1 MRKLMKLLIA
11 VLMVFT
17 CIPVMSE
24 SIITAKA
31 DTDYYPMQQ
40 GCSGFEVDTV
50 KDDGNFEYRGCYRT
64 FNEAKNAMSQLGDD
78 GVVRAAD
85 ANTHTRIVAMNKGIA
100 YTCTL
105 EGKTVSLNSATSNVT
120 GYMTDYRQVSY
131 VSTDS
136 YTNNG
141 NGKVRINVGGFE
153 CTADLKLIVLIPFK
167 YIDNHIA
174 VHLSDDLYVTP
185 KEARYTVVQN
195 GNYRDLVYSAYSIF
209 KTDGSEGGAVINYA
223 VGPAA
228 SWMTAGKTY
237 YSVDDVH
244 FYNDNRMT
252 SVAGTYYNYYQFEPL
267 RTKTS
272 LTAQNLNSF
281 LASFGYSNSVL
292 TNKGQAFIDAQNQYG
307 MNAALVFAQA
317 CLESAYGTSEYAR
330 LRNNLFGWNAVDS
343 DPNQA
348 SYFKSVEACI
358 NQHMALNLRGYLFAD
373 DWRFF
378 GAHFGNKSNGITFKY
393 ASDPYYGL
401 KISHI
406 MYEMDKF
413 VNNYNG
419 NLSEYASD
427 TIGVIHTY
435 KAPVYLNA
443 GTNAIYTTEYQA
455 GYQDNNTVVIL
466 GEEGDYYKVQS
477 DNILE
482 NGKCVDVIK
491 DSSIRDYDWNY
502 NVGYMK
508 KSDVDILYNGSGNK
522 PGNPST
528 PSEPEQPSQP
538 SQPDETIDP
547 SSLEIMSSVSDISYK
562 ENNTVLH
569 IEGRAFLKGI
579 SATSV
584 ENVRHS
590 IVIEN
595 LEDGSCKE
603 VNATSLISDNP
614 VNLYDGH
621 TYNAIG
627 YSADINMSEFG
638 IGTYALKI
646 KVTNFGYSDSRYI
659 ISNKISELE
668 EIKDSSTGVLTRVY
682 PSSMYSNR
690 FEVSRCVDSLD
701 YSSINKPTQ
710 RFSAR
715 NVKNL
720 KLSDG
725 KMTFNGYAFIY
736 KSDMTETNHP
746 DYSIILQ
753 NERGELYT
761 FNTTNTAS
769 PSDYGK
775 LLGYDNTINY
785 ADYSASIDL
794 SQLPAGTYRMY
805 IDIKNDSYHDIEEL
819 YSYKDVNVDDYS
831 YTGHTYSIGTSNVH
845 SRYIL
850 EVK

>member
-1 MRKLMKLLIA
+1 MRKLMKLLISA
-11 VLMVFT
+11 LMVVT
-17 CIPVMSE
+17 CIPIMSD

-50 KDDGNFEYRGCYRT
+50 KDDGNFEYRGCYSN
-64 FNEAKNAMSQLGDD
+64 FGEAKNAMAQLGDD

-85 ANTHTRIVAMNKGIA
+85 ANTHTRIVAMNRGIA

-105 EGKTVSLNSATSNVT
+105 EGRTVSLNSVSSNVT
-120 GYMTDYRQVSY
+120 GYMTDYRQVNY
-131 VSTDS
+131 VSTDRYDGS
-136 YTNNG
+136 G
-141 NGKVRINVGGFE
+141 NGQVRINVGGFDS
-153 CTADLKLIVLIPFK
+153 TADLKVIVLIPFK
-167 YIDNHIA
+167 YVDNHIA
-174 VHLSDDLYVTP
+174 VHLTDDLYVTP

-209 KTDGSEGGAVINYA
+209 KKDGTEGGAVINYA

-228 SWMTAGKTY
+228 SWMTTGKTY
-237 YSVDDVH
+237 YSCDDVH

-281 LASFGYSNSVL
+281 LASLGYSNSVL

-348 SYFKSVEACI
+348 SYFKSMEACI
-358 NQHMALNLRGYLFAD
+358 NQQMALNLRGYLFAD

-413 VNNYNG
+413 ANNYNG

-427 TIGVIHTY
+427 TVGVIHTY

-443 GTNAIYTTEYQA
+443 GSNAIYTTEYQA

-466 GEEGDYYKVQS
+466 GEEGDYYKIQS

-491 DSSIRDYDWNY
+491 DSSVRDYDWNY

-508 KSDVDILYNGSGNK
+508 KSDIDILYNGSGNK
-522 PGNPST
+522 PSNPST
-528 PSEPEQPSQP
+528 PSEPEQPVQP
-538 SQPDETIDP
+538 SQPDETVDP
-547 SSLEIMSSVSDISYK
+547 DSLTMMNAVTDISYK
-562 ENNTVLH
+562 ENNTILH
-569 IEGRAFLKGI
+569 IEGKAFLKGMD
-579 SATSV
+579 ATDL
-584 ENVRHS
+584 NQITHT
-590 IVIEN
+590 IIIEN
-595 LEDGSCKE
+595 LEDGSMQE
-603 VNATSLISDNP
+603 VRATSSS
-614 VNLYDGH
+614 VNEPLNMYDEH
-621 TYNAIG
+621 TYTAVK
-627 YSADINMSEFG
+627 YSADIPMNLFG
-638 IGTYALKI
+638 TGEYVLKV
-646 KVTNFGYSDSRYI
+646 KVKNRGYYDESYMVSDY
-659 ISNKISELE
+659 ISELE
-668 EIKDSSTGVLTRVY
+668 QVKDSDGLLTRVY
-682 PSSMYSNR
+682 PDSRFRNR
-690 FEVSRCVDSLD
+690 FEVSRTYDSLD
-701 YSSINKPTQ
+701 YASIVKPTKK
-710 RFSAR
+710 FSSR
-715 NVKNL
+715 SMLNMKMENG
-720 KLSDG
+720 KLF
-725 KMTFNGYAFIY
+725 FNGYAFFY
-736 KSDMTETNHP
+736 KADMNVGLHP
-746 DYSIILQ
+746 NYSILLQ
-753 NERGELYT
+753 DENGRLLSFDVENKVSSKDYNT
-761 FNTTNTAS
+761 IFN
-769 PSDYGK
+769 YGK
-775 LLGYDNTINY
+775 DLSY
-785 ADYSASIDL
+785 ADYSVSIDL
-794 SQLPAGTYRMY
+794 SQIPVGTYRIY
-805 IDIKNDSYHDIEEL
+805 IDIKNDSYHDIDEL
-819 YSYKDVNVDDYS
+819 FYYKNYDGLISETN
-831 YTGHTYSIGTSNVH
+831 GHTYNLYTSNIH
-845 SRYIL
+845 KRFML

>member
-1 MRKLMKLLIA
+1 MRKMMKLLIA
-11 VLMVFT
+11 LLMAVT

-50 KDDGNFEYRGCYRT
+50 KDDGSFDYRGCYSN
-64 FNEAKNAMSQLGDD
+64 FADAKNAMAQLGDD

-105 EGKTVSLNSATSNVT
+105 EGKTVSLNSVSSKVT
-120 GYMTDYRQVSY
+120 GYMTDYRQVNY
-131 VSTDS
+131 VSTES
-136 YTNNG
+136 YSNNG
-141 NGKVRINVGGFE
+141 NGTVRINVGGFDS
-153 CTADLKLIVLIPFK
+153 TADLKVIVLIPFK
-167 YIDNHIA
+167 YVDRHIA
-174 VHLSDDLYVTP
+174 VHLTDDLYVTP

-209 KTDGSEGGAVINYA
+209 KKDGSEGGAVINYA

-228 SWMTAGKTY
+228 SWMTTGKTY
-237 YSVDDVH
+237 YSSDDVH

-317 CLESAYGTSEYAR
+317 CLESGYGTSEYAR
-330 LRNNLFGWNAVDS
+330 YRNNLFGWNAVDS

-358 NQHMALNLRGYLFAD
+358 NQQMSLNLRGYLFAD

-413 VNNYNG
+413 ANNYNG
-419 NLSEYASD
+419 SLSEYASD

-443 GTNAIYTTEYQA
+443 GSNVIYTTEYQA

-466 GEEGDYYKVQS
+466 GEEGDYYKIQS
-477 DNILE
+477 DNIIE

-491 DSSIRDYDWNY
+491 DSSVRDYDWNS
-502 NVGYMK
+502 NIGYMK
-508 KSDVDILYNGSGNK
+508 KSDIDILYNGSGNK
-522 PGNPST
+522 PSNPST
-528 PSEPEQPSQP
+528 PSQPSQP
-538 SQPDETIDP
+538 SQPEETVDP
-547 SSLEIMSSVSDISYK
+547 DNISILTNLYDISYK
-562 ENNTVLH
+562 NNNSILH
-569 IEGRAFLKGI
+569 IEGRAFLQGI
-579 SATSV
+579 SAA
-584 ENVRHS
+584 NVDNVTHT
-590 IVIEN
+590 IVIKN
-595 LEDGSCKE
+595 LEDGSTKE
-603 VNATSLISDNP
+603 IAATTSLASSP
-614 VNLYDGH
+614 VNLYDG
-621 TYNAIG
+621 YNYSAVN
-627 YSADINMSEFG
+627 YSADIDMNEFSSG
-638 IGTYALKI
+638 NYALMI

-659 ISNKISELE
+659 ISKKLSAL
-668 EIKDSSTGVLTRVY
+668 DSFENSNGNLVRVY
-682 PSSMYSNR
+682 PNSRYSDR
-690 FEVSRCVDSLD
+690 FEVSVEKDTID
-701 YSSINKPTQ
+701 YESINKPSV
-710 RFSAR
+710 RFSTRSAR
-715 NVKNL
+715 NMKFENGT
-720 KLSDG
+720 LS
-725 KMTFNGYAFIY
+725 FNGYAFMY
-736 KSDMTETNHP
+736 KVNMTEADQP
-746 DYSIILQ
+746 DYSIIFQ
-753 NERGELYT
+753 NENGEKYT
-761 FNTTNTAS
+761 FDANNVPS
-769 PSDYGK
+769 PSDYAVQ
-775 LLGYDNTINY
+775 LGYDNTINY

-819 YSYKDVNVDDYS
+819 YSYKDVNVEDYS
-831 YTGHTYSIGTSNVH
+831 YNGHTYSIKTSNVH